1 MRVAGIGCRKSVTVS
16 DVLAAVEAALAALS
30 QQHRP
35 APSLVNSRDLGVA
48 QGQEFT
54 FSPAKGERDT
64 SRLRFSTIPASESGS
79 VEADAYLPLG
89 GGESDFN
96 TLAGAQRKLSVS
108 NRKRGGFPVS
118 PEDPCRCT
126 DGAQPPRMKIDALAT
141 SAMKAC
147 EPAIAAAAEALRI
160 PLVTVQEPDLQRAAG
175 RGITRSAASLAATGI
190 PSLAEAAA
198 LAAAGEASRLLG
210 PRVATGNVTCA
221 IAQTK
226 DET

>member
-1 MRVAGIGCRKSVTVS
+1 MRVAGIGCRKGVVVG

-35 APSLVNSRDLGVA
+35 APSLVNSKDLGVA
-48 QGQEFT
+48 QAQEFT

-79 VEADAYLPLG
+79 GVEADAYLPLG

-96 TLAGAQRKLSVS
+96 TLAGAQRKLSVR

-118 PEDPCRCT
+118 PENPCRST
-126 DGAQPPRMKIDALAT
+126 DGMKIDALAT

-147 EPAIAAAAEALRI
+147 EPAIAAAAEALGI

-175 RGITRSAASLAATGI
+175 RCLTRSAASLAATGI

-210 PRVATGNVTCA
+210 PRIATGNVTCA
-221 IAQTK
+221 IAQ
-226 DET
+226 DRNET